1 MLLEKVFLSA
11 LLKYKNIVFAE
22 ECYYIG
28 GVGMLL
34 QTELDGCGFKGN
46 FYNISIKNRFI
57 KHAAPKSVKE
67 DCGLDSNSLR
77 RFISEIRNIK
87 MRLDVYLVKEKVL

>member
-1 MLLEKVFLSA
+1 
-11 LLKYKNIVFAE
+11 
-22 ECYYIG
+22 
-28 GVGMLL
+28 MLL

-77 RFISEIRNIK
+77 RFISEIT
-87 MRLDVYLVKEKVL
+87 EH